1 MKNIISKNWKVYGIA
16 ILFWAALFIISAFFI
31 DTTTGLPRI
40 NLYLFHFIMFVIS
53 VVILYFVFT
62 WFKKKDLIENATFL
76 TFLLVNIVLDWVL
89 LIPFFGVTVPEWF
102 TLVLPSY
109 LVGTGTIYKLFK

>member
-1 MKNIISKNWKVYGIA
+1 
-16 ILFWAALFIISAFFI
+16 
-31 DTTTGLPRI
+31 
-40 NLYLFHFIMFVIS
+40 MFVIS

-109 LVGTGTIYKLFK
+109 LVGTGTIYKLVNYFLYYNRLPNVVYNLLPIFNHPVHLKTDWL